1 MAKHPKLPREDNM
14 FMCIS
19 KEAFHDICELF
30 PQTRNNLIRK
40 SLERRKRF
48 MKAKNLNSKAY
59 WKKRGLPPY
68 ETNPTYM
75 KEDLD

>member
-1 MAKHPKLPREDNM
+1 
-14 FMCIS
+14 
-19 KEAFHDICELF
+19 
-30 PQTRNNLIRK
+30 
-40 SLERRKRF
+40 

-75 KEDLD
+75 KEDLDQFVYEQIMHEGESMQNILETYPYLEVFGNGDDSYRSDEEAGQ